1 MRRFTSLIAIVAAV
15 SLLDQ
20 PVAAQSATEINV
32 AHVLSE
38 QSSYQY
44 IFRRFAELMKEQSQG
59 KVTVRVQCCGQAGT
73 EPRLIQSVRTGVIDG
88 AFVGGSSLETV
99 VKDYRVLSLPYVFDD
114 NAQADRILQGQVGDK
129 LLARLEP
136 HGMLGLGFG
145 ANFERNIGSRKPV
158 NKVEDLAGL
167 KIRVLQTPGFVE
179 TYKAFGTQPTPMA
192 YGELFLALQ
201 NGVVDALEV
210 SPDAFVNDRF
220 VEVIPNYALT
230 KAHQSTTV
238 FIVSKAKFE
247 ALPPDVRSMARTAA
261 REAIKHGLT
270 EHARLNR
277 EGLATARAKN
287 VTIVEPEL
295 GPFKTA
301 ARRSYDT
308 ILAEAPEGRAIL
320 NEIEAAKRSQ

>member
-1 MRRFTSLIAIVAAV
+1 M
-15 SLLDQ
+15 SLLLLLTGDN
-20 PVAAQSATEINV
+20 PGSARSVAGALGIDEVHAEVLPGDKAALVGRLRAGGTTV
-32 AHVLSE
+32 A
-38 QSSYQY
+38 
-44 IFRRFAELMKEQSQG
+44 M
-59 KVTVRVQCCGQAGT
+59 
-73 EPRLIQSVRTGVIDG
+73 
-88 AFVGGSSLETV
+88 
-99 VKDYRVLSLPYVFDD
+99 
-114 NAQADRILQGQVGDK
+114 VGDGINDAPA
-129 LLARLEP
+129 LAAADVGIAMSTGTDVAMQAAGITLMR
-136 HGMLGLGFG
+136 
-145 ANFERNIGSRKPV
+145 GSP
-158 NKVEDLAGL
+158 
-167 KIRVLQTPGFVE
+167 
-179 TYKAFGTQPTPMA
+179 
-192 YGELFLALQ
+192 AL
-201 NGVVDALEV
+201 VADALEV

-247 ALPPDVRSMARTAA
+247 ALPSDVRSMARSAA

-295 GPFKTA
+295 GPFKAA

-320 NEIEAAKRSQ
+320 NEIEAAKR